1 VKQWGL
7 DIEGRSA
14 VYFPTV
20 GSGYLVVRTTSD
32 PGAAARALIQEIR
45 QFDPAVLVFDVRT
58 MRDRMDD
65 SLARQ
70 RFSTIML
77 GAFAVFALILAAV
90 GVYGVM
96 SYLVTQSTHEI
107 GVRIALGAQHSTI
120 VRQVLRR
127 GMELALIGIVAGLVG
142 AIGLTRVMAS
152 LLFGVGATDTVTFS
166 AVTLI
171 LAMVS
176 LLATYLPAMRV
187 TLVDP
192 VVALREE

>member
-1 VKQWGL
+1 
-7 DIEGRSA
+7 
-14 VYFPTV
+14 
-20 GSGYLVVRTTSD
+20 
-32 PGAAARALIQEIR
+32 
-45 QFDPAVLVFDVRT
+45 
-58 MRDRMDD
+58 MDD

-77 GAFAVFALILAAV
+77 SAFAVFALILAAV

-127 GMELALIGIVAGLVG
+127 GMELALIGIAAGLVG

-176 LLATYLPAMRV
+176 LLATYLPAMRA